1 MLFFAAQ
8 AELNAARRDALSNDQ
23 RRRADAEARVEAARR
38 RRDVAEAGDDEEEKT
53 AARADLAAAEEEAVP
68 HSTRS
73 CRKSRDAANARLA
86 AAKARHAAAEANG
99 YDAEL
104 AAASAELAAAEEA
117 ALSYEQRRRR
127 DATARLDAAAAR
139 VTELQ
144 REDRDA
150 DDEELVAALKA
161 RDDAEAAV
169 VPTTRDRRQKAAAA
183 VAAEAR
189 VDALREEGYD
199 SGDDVLVEALE
210 ALAAAADATA
220 AARQRKR
227 FTKHFEDAL
236 RAENAYSRLVADGAD
251 ATRCEAARAEMNA
264 LFQKSPQ
271 GRRYLA
277 RSLDCAEHG
286 VSERVL
292 DDEFWEA
299 WKVVQ
304 PFLRSRLDRSDAL
317 PIYTGATAAH
327 LCKNEI
333 RLVSQRESMRG
344 RVWLAGEDEL
354 ELDERSPVPLR
365 GELLWST
372 RYPSVAERLER
383 AIHLWL
389 ARNYPGLALHAAI
402 ATGASSADV
411 LVHGVYYAEPD
422 VSRRDSIEWWPRT
435 TAEVPTEVDR
445 DEDPA
450 LRPATPLSDAVPAP
464 LRLMKSA
471 DDVEKFLLRGAGA
484 DARPY
489 IVQQLG
495 CAVRWRWAASVD
507 AFKFGITA
515 SRLKW
520 YATRELARAAALAK
534 VLTKTR
540 GPYRDTGAP
549 VPEQRG
555 ASPADAADATAGAR
569 WPFPRAPPLAD
580 LPAPAPL
587 FALTPSPAPAP
598 SPLPAPAPRRKR
610 GRKSGSSKPA
620 AKRRR
625 STPKDRKRRRSPAPA
640 PPRRSSR
647 PRK

>member
-1 MLFFAAQ
+1 M
-8 AELNAARRDALSNDQ
+8 
-23 RRRADAEARVEAARR
+23 
-38 RRDVAEAGDDEEEKT
+38 
-53 AARADLAAAEEEAVP
+53 
-68 HSTRS
+68 
-73 CRKSRDAANARLA
+73 
-86 AAKARHAAAEANG
+86 
-99 YDAEL
+99 
-104 AAASAELAAAEEA
+104 
-117 ALSYEQRRRR
+117 
-127 DATARLDAAAAR
+127 
-139 VTELQ
+139 
-144 REDRDA
+144 
-150 DDEELVAALKA
+150 
-161 RDDAEAAV
+161 
-169 VPTTRDRRQKAAAA
+169 PTTRDRRQKAAAA

-220 AARQRKR
+220 AVRQRKR
-227 FTKHFEDAL
+227 FTKHFRDAL
-236 RAENAYSRLVADGAD
+236 MAENAYSRLVADGAD
-251 ATRCEAARAEMNA
+251 AARCEAARAEMNA

-277 RSLDCAEHG
+277 RALDCAEHG
-286 VSERVL
+286 VSQRVL
-292 DDEFWEA
+292 DDEFWEGLR
-299 WKVVQ
+299 VVQ
-304 PFLRSRLDRSDAL
+304 PFLRSRLDRSEPL
-317 PIYTGATAAH
+317 PIYTGLTAAH
-327 LCKNEI
+327 RCKLEI
-333 RLVSQRESMRG
+333 QDVSQRESMRG

-365 GELLWST
+365 GELLVST
-372 RYPSVAERLER
+372 RYRSVAERLER

-411 LVHGVYYAEPD
+411 LVHGLYYAEPD
-422 VSRRDSIEWWPRT
+422 VRRRDSIEWWPRT
-435 TAEVPTEVDR
+435 TAEVPTAVDR

-464 LRLMKSA
+464 LQLMKGA
-471 DDVEKFLLRGAGA
+471 DDVVKFLLRGAGA

-489 IVQQLG
+489 VVQQFG
-495 CAVRWRWAASVD
+495 SAVRWRWASSVD
-507 AFKFGITA
+507 AFTFGITA

-534 VLTKTR
+534 VATKVR

-555 ASPADAADATAGAR
+555 ASPADAAAATAGAR

-587 FALTPSPAPAP
+587 FALTPAP
-598 SPLPAPAPRRKR
+598 SPSPSPSPSPAAAPATGPATAPRRKR
-610 GRKSGSSKPA
+610 GRRGGTAKPT

-625 STPKDRKRRRSPAPA
+625 STPKDRKRRRSPSPPP
-640 PPRRSSR
+640 PPRARR
-647 PRK
+647 KPRKSSPIPGQFEGC